1 MHIDD
6 WDERFLSQLEPKG
19 YVELLKEANVS
30 TAMIYATSHIGHCYF
45 KTKTGHMHRGIK
57 GRDITGELIELCH
70 KEGMNVVIY
79 YSLIYNNWAYDNHPE
94 WRMKLAATA

>member
-1 MHIDD
+1 
-6 WDERFLSQLEPKG
+6 
-19 YVELLKEANVS
+19 
-30 TAMIYATSHIGHCYF
+30 
-45 KTKTGHMHRGIK
+45 
-57 GRDITGELIELCH
+57 LIELCH